1 MDWLKAQSLL
11 KADPSGFSRSHKTEI
26 TDEENPP
33 FIARSALLPE
43 RIPKAGTRKRS
54 RVNVQADRFRG
65 GGPSDQMAG
74 ARTMSDMGTLRKQS
88 NTAP

>member
-33 FIARSALLPE
+33 FI
-43 RIPKAGTRKRS
+43 
-54 RVNVQADRFRG
+54 DCFRFDAIEFMREC
-65 GGPSDQMAG
+65 
-74 ARTMSDMGTLRKQS
+74 R
-88 NTAP
+88 